1 MLSIFTN
8 LTEYSSYNFEPT
20 KTWALRREV
29 ADGMGKIT
37 ASVTKRVQETIVPQS
52 SSIGTGAPSPIQTFG
67 TTFTANLLAAGTGV
81 NVTSEILMGNASSV
95 IGALGLV
102 VCPHLKEFSLF
113 LPSARELY

>member
-8 LTEYSSYNFEPT
+8 LTEYSSYNFEPSR
-20 KTWALRREV
+20 TWALRREV

-37 ASVTKRVQETIVPQS
+37 ASVTKRVQDTVVPQS
-52 SSIGTGAPSPIQTFG
+52 GSIGTGTPSPIQTFG

-95 IGALGLV
+95 IGVLGLV
-102 VCPHLKEFSLF
+102 VCSHLKNL
-113 LPSARELY
+113 